1 MSDQNLKTICQA
13 ADEGQ
18 RLSEEDAILIL
29 QAGSDHLP
37 LVFATANALR
47 VRHFGNRVRLCSILN
62 ARSGACPEDCKFCAQ
77 SALHNA
83 EVEAKKLSS
92 QADMVQAYEE
102 GVELPITHFGVVTSG
117 CQLTDEGVDRVC
129 SAIRE
134 GKVSPVHWCASL
146 GCLTKEQLTRLK
158 DAGLKRFHH
167 NLETAKSFFP
177 QVCSTHPYEQ
187 RLATVRDAKEVGLE
201 VCCGG
206 LFGLGE
212 SLEQRVEFAM
222 TVAAE
227 GIDSIPLNFLV
238 PIPGTPFGD
247 REPMKPLDILKTV
260 AMFRL
265 TNPKAEIKVCAG
277 RMHLRDLQSMIFYAG
292 ATGMM
297 IGPLL
302 TIAGRDVE
310 DDLQMLRD
318 LEVEYET

>member
-1 MSDQNLKTICQA
+1 MPEHDLKTICQA
-13 ADEGQ
+13 AAEGQ
-18 RLSEEDAILIL
+18 RLSDDDALLIL
-29 QAGSDHLP
+29 QVGAEHVP
-37 LVFATANALR
+37 QVFAAANALR

-62 ARSGACPEDCKFCAQ
+62 ARSGACAEDCKFCAQ
-77 SALHNA
+77 SARHNA
-83 EVEAKKLSS
+83 DIESKTLCS
-92 QADMVQAYEE
+92 QTDMVDAYEQ
-102 GVELPITHFGVVTSG
+102 GAELPITHFGVVTSG

-129 SAIRE
+129 AAIRE

-146 GCLTKEQLTRLK
+146 GCLTKEQLARLK

-177 QVCSTHPYEQ
+177 QVCTTHPYEQ
-187 RLATVRDAKEVGLE
+187 RLETVRNAKAVGLE

-212 SLEQRVEFAM
+212 SAEQRVEFAM

-227 GIDSIPLNFLV
+227 GINSIPLNFLV
-238 PIPGTPFGD
+238 PIPGTPLGD
-247 REPMKPLDILKTV
+247 REPMRPLDILKTV

-265 TNPKAEIKVCAG
+265 TNPEAEIKVCAG
-277 RMHLRDLQSMIFYAG
+277 RVHLCDLQSMIFHAG

-302 TIAGRDVE
+302 TIAGRDVD